1 MFDAMRNDL
10 TLGVVGTGL
19 MGRGIAQIAVQAG
32 VSVRLFDTRAGAAA
46 EACDAVGGMLAKLA
60 EKGKM
65 DAAAARAA
73 TERMTVA
80 GSLAELGGCDVVVEA
95 IVENLDA
102 KRTLFRDLEEV
113 VADGCVLATNTSS
126 LSVTS
131 IAAGCRHPER
141 VVGFHFFSPVPLM
154 KVVEVIDGV
163 RGDRAAGDALT
174 ALARR
179 MGHTPVRAADT
190 PGFIVN
196 HAGRGYLTESLRVLG
211 EGITDFA
218 TLDRILKES
227 VGFRMGPCELLDL
240 TGLDVSHPVMESI
253 YDQYYQE
260 PRYRPSP
267 ITRQRLAGGL
277 LGRKS
282 GQGFYVYKDGSA
294 EPVAMPSVPAVA
306 PQPLWVSRRDADLHA
321 RVVAALE
328 AQGVALD
335 RGERPAEGSVCI
347 VLPVGSDATTCA
359 LAEGLDPKR
368 TLALDPLFVEKHLT
382 LMTTPLTAAEARD
395 AAWAALAAGGKS
407 VSVVRDSAGIVAQ
420 RVVAAIVNIGCD
432 IAQQRIATPEDIDS
446 AVRLGLGYPKGPLAL
461 GDSLGAAT
469 ILAILD
475 GMHEFYRDPRYRP
488 SPWLT
493 RRARLSVSLL
503 TPDN

>member
-1 MFDAMRNDL
+1 MFDAMRKDL

-32 VSVRLFDTRAGAAA
+32 VAVRLFDTRAGAAA

-60 EKGKM
+60 EKGKI
-65 DAAAARAA
+65 DAAEARAA

-80 GSLAELGGCDVVVEA
+80 ASLAELAGCDVVVEA

-102 KRTLFRDLEEV
+102 KRGLFRDLEEIV
-113 VADGCVLATNTSS
+113 SDGCVLATNTSS

-131 IAAGCRHPER
+131 IAAGCRRPER
-141 VVGFHFFSPVPLM
+141 VAGLHFFSPVPLM
-154 KVVEVIDGV
+154 KVVEIIDGV
-163 RGDRAAGDALT
+163 RGDRAVGDALM

-179 MGHTPVRAADT
+179 MGHTPVRASDT

-253 YDQYYQE
+253 YEQYYQE
-260 PRYRPSP
+260 PRFRPSP

-294 EPVAMPSVPAVA
+294 ESVAMPPVPAVA
-306 PQPLWVSRRDADLHA
+306 PRPLWVSRSDAALHE
-321 RVVAALE
+321 RVVAALD

-335 RGERPAEGSVCI
+335 RGERPAEGSVCL
-347 VLPVGSDATTCA
+347 VLPVGTDATTRA

-382 LMTTPLTAAEARD
+382 LMTTPLTAPEVRD
-395 AAWAALAAGGKS
+395 AAWAALAAGGKG
-407 VSVVRDSAGIVAQ
+407 VSVVRDSAGLVAQ
-420 RVVAAIVNIGCD
+420 RVVATIVNIGCD
-432 IAQQRIATPEDIDS
+432 IAQQRIATPEDIDA

-493 RRARLSVSLL
+493 RRARLGVSLT
-503 TPDN
+503 TPEN

>member
-32 VSVRLFDTRAGAAA
+32 VAVRLFDTRAGAAA

-60 EKGKM
+60 EKGKI
-65 DAAAARAA
+65 DAADARAA
-73 TERMTVA
+73 TGRMTVA
-80 GSLAELGGCDVVVEA
+80 SSVAELAGCDVVVEA

-102 KRTLFRDLEEV
+102 KRGLFRELEEV
-113 VADGCVLATNTSS
+113 VSDDCVLATNTSS

-131 IAAGCRHPER
+131 IAAACRRPER
-141 VVGFHFFSPVPLM
+141 VAGLHFFSPVPLM
-154 KVVEVIDGV
+154 KVVEIIDGV
-163 RGDRAAGDALT
+163 RGDRAVGDALI

-179 MGHTPVRAADT
+179 MGHTPVRASDT

-211 EGITDFA
+211 ESITDFA

-260 PRYRPSP
+260 PRFRPSP

-282 GQGFYVYKDGSA
+282 GQGFYLYKDGSA
-294 EPVAMPSVPAVA
+294 EPVAMPSVPDVA
-306 PQPLWVSRRDADLHA
+306 PQPLWLSRRDPALHA
-321 RVVAALE
+321 RVVAVLE

-335 RGERPAEGSVCI
+335 RGDRPAEGSVCI
-347 VLPVGSDATTCA
+347 VLPLGTDATSCA

-368 TLALDPLFVEKHLT
+368 TLALDPLFVDKHLT
-382 LMTTPLTAAEARD
+382 LMTTPVTAPEARD
-395 AAWAALAAGGKS
+395 AAWAALAAGGKA
-407 VSVVRDSAGIVAQ
+407 VSVVRDSAGLVAQ
-420 RVVAAIVNIGCD
+420 RVVATIVNIGCD
-432 IAQQRIATPEDIDS
+432 IAQQRVATPGDIDS

-493 RRARLSVSLL
+493 RRARLGVSLT
-503 TPDN
+503 TPEN